1 MRIQASIAAL
11 QPEDTEELEAL
22 QRALTKAQRQMSVPP
37 VDQQISATE
46 EYVKRVQKRFLKHDV
61 AIEAARKAVEEAERA
76 KEADVQGLAD
86 AENLLQRLRA
96 QATAVPEPPVPPS
109 EVVGLQ
115 QRVLQL
121 QTERDA
127 FAKMVQEQGLT
138 GQESPLKRGRFLRE
152 DFVPHT
158 DEELA
163 QWMHIRQS
171 EMQAAIAAGHASE
184 VCRLAALVA
193 EGAATLQSWNR
204 NPSIVSNVVR

>member
-1 MRIQASIAAL
+1 MGASIAAL
-11 QPEDTEELEAL
+11 HPEDTEELEAL
-22 QRALTKAQRQMSVPP
+22 QRALAKAQRQMSVPP

-46 EYVKRVQKRFLKHDV
+46 EFVKRAQKRLWKHDA

-76 KEADVQGLAD
+76 KEADVRGLAD

-96 QATAVPEPPVPPS
+96 QTSAVPEPPMPPS

-121 QTERDA
+121 QKERDA
-127 FAKMVQEQGLT
+127 FAKMVQE
-138 GQESPLKRGRFLRE
+138 PPKRGRFFRE

-163 QWMHIRQS
+163 QWMHVRQS
-171 EMQAAIAAGHASE
+171 EMQAAIAAGHATE

-193 EGAATLQSWNR
+193 EGAATLQNWNR
-204 NPSIVSNVVR
+204 SPSIVSNVVR